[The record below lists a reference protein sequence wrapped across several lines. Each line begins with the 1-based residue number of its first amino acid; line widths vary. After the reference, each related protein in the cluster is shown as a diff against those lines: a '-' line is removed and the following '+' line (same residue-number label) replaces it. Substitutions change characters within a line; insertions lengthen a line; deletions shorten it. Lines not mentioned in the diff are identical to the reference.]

1 MNMGLMVLLVMLV
14 ILAALALRQQQDFG
28 AVARRFI
35 EQFAMLVPRMLC
47 ALVAAGFIAKL
58 IPQQAIASLLGA
70 DAGLMALP
78 IAVLAGMIIPA
89 GPVITFAIAAVFAK
103 SGASVP
109 ALVAF
114 VTSWSIFATHRIFIY
129 ELPLLGPSFLRLR
142 LVSAMILPFLAGL
155 VAFLFALISTFGQ
168 PLIAN

>member
-89 GPVITFAIAAVFAK
+89 GPVITFAIAAVNTKGARSRLTPAFFFQLPRKCPK
-103 SGASVP
+103 SM
-109 ALVAF
+109 
-114 VTSWSIFATHRIFIY
+114 WNSIPDRVIMM
-129 ELPLLGPSFLRLR
+129 LSLCR
-142 LVSAMILPFLAGL
+142 SAMP
-155 VAFLFALISTFGQ
+155 STYVNTQ
-168 PLIAN
+168 